1 MFPLKDT
8 VRTRSFP
15 IINFALISL
24 NILVYVH
31 EFVIGPRQMDRFIL
45 RYGLTPVRFY
55 WGLHHNLIEAIVPI
69 FTSMFLHGGLFHVL
83 GNMWFLYIFG
93 DSVEDRTGHVPY
105 LVFYLLCGVAAALTQ
120 MVVMPTS
127 TVPVVGASGAIAGVL
142 GGYFVLYP
150 RARVLTLIPIFIF
163 IQLVEVPAVIFLLVW
178 FAMQFIQG
186 ALTPAN
192 QAGGVA
198 WWAHIGGFVAGIV
211 LILLFRKRENTR
223 ASFFES

>member
-15 IINFALISL
+15 IINFALIAL

-31 EFVIGPRQMDRFIL
+31 EFVIGPRQMDRFII

-120 MVVMPTS
+120 MVVMP
-127 TVPVVGASGAIAGVL
+127 
-142 GGYFVLYP
+142 
-150 RARVLTLIPIFIF
+150 
-163 IQLVEVPAVIFLLVW
+163 
-178 FAMQFIQG
+178 
-186 ALTPAN
+186 
-192 QAGGVA
+192 
-198 WWAHIGGFVAGIV
+198 
-211 LILLFRKRENTR
+211 
-223 ASFFES
+223 